1 MDTCYEFGRCLR
13 RQREAAGLSLRQ
25 LADLARANHS
35 YINRLEHG
43 QHACPSRQMVLRLA
57 RALRIRGSDALAAAG
72 YMPEHAT
79 PEHLSLRTSRIV
91 APMDQDRAEAKSLW
105 PSQERSR

>member
-1 MDTCYEFGRCLR
+1 MDMCYEFGRWLR

-25 LADLARANHS
+25 RADVARANHS
-35 YINRLEHG
+35 YIHRLEHG

-72 YMPEHAT
+72 YMPEPAK
-79 PEHLSLRTSRIV
+79 PEHLLLRTGRIV
-91 APMDQDRAEAKSLW
+91 APVDHERAEAKSLW